1 MFLTFN
7 RSSTE
12 ENAADPNEEEKL
24 PRVTSMGDTSGS
36 YYKKESPTHS
46 SHQSSSKQVTR
57 GQISNHEKTSDSAES
72 ELS

>member
-1 MFLTFN
+1 MFLAFN

-36 YYKKESPTHS
+36 YYKKETHS

-57 GQISNHEKTSDSAES
+57 GQISNQEKTSDSAES